1 MSHLNV
7 YKLNVVWFGEKKK
20 KKKKAFQ
27 PLVSEKS
34 GHFYFSSRSGKY
46 QGILQNGQGNFKYQE
61 IGEKSRNFLILAQ
74 NCLDVQVI
82 YPFWVIKTIFSH
94 SLGIIAN

>member
-20 KKKKAFQ
+20 KKKKKKKAFQ

-34 GHFYFSSRSGKY
+34 GHFDFSSRSGKY
-46 QGILQNGQGNFKYQE
+46 QGILQNGQENFKYQE

-74 NCLDVQVI
+74 NCLAVQVI
-82 YPFWVIKTIFSH
+82 YPF
-94 SLGIIAN
+94 